1 MLRSNSGLLQ
11 LNCHWKDRKCL
22 NNKSEALNFREV
34 TDPGSLIPG
43 EG

>member
-11 LNCHWKDRKCL
+11 LNCQWKDRKSL
-22 NNKSEALNFREV
+22 NNKSEALTFRKV
-34 TDPGSLIPG
+34 SDPGSLIPG